1 MIKKLLE
8 IIKELLKIIKNNFTS
23 IATILNIVILA
34 YQGNLIFQQTKIS
47 KEQMEL
53 QKELEEVRIQ
63 PFFEIIE
70 EINDNNKNIKIF
82 NSGESCY
89 INEVRVISFLK
100 IDNHGKEIVIPFIYF
115 GDQLGIKS
123 NNGWIYSIRGY
134 NNSNFLP
141 RLRTSL
147 KLKTPINRETYIKIN
162 YTDKR
167 DKNKTLYFSSGGEKI
182 DEKIAEEEF
191 KQYYKLIRNY
201 SESNL
206 IRHFDFESINIDII
220 KNVIKNP
227 LSKEEVK

>member
-1 MIKKLLE
+1 MLKRLIKKLLKE
-8 IIKELLKIIKNNFTS
+8 IRDNFIS
-23 IATILNIVILA
+23 IATILNLIILT
-34 YQGNLIFQQTKIS
+34 YQGNLLFQQTKIS
-47 KEQMEL
+47 KEQIEL

-70 EINDNNKNIKIF
+70 EINGNNKNIKIF

-89 INEVRVISFLK
+89 INVVKVISFLK
-100 IDNHGKEIVIPFIYF
+100 IDNYGKEIVIPFIYF

-134 NNSNFLP
+134 NNSDFLP
-141 RLRTSL
+141 RLKNSS
-147 KLKTPINRETYIKIN
+147 KVKIPINRDTYIKIN

-167 DKNKTLYFSSGGEKI
+167 DKNKTLYFSSKGEKI
-182 DEKIAEEEF
+182 DEKTGKEAFE
-191 KQYYKLIRNY
+191 QYYKLIRNY

-227 LSKEEVK
+227 LSKEEVKQ